1 MRFYSSCV
9 AHKGNLLVT
18 FFENGKRF
26 RRKVKYEPYL
36 FVDDPDGDYRT
47 VFDQPVSKIKFD
59 SIWDASQAVK
69 RYKDVQNF
77 RFHGTSNWAQQY
89 VYHNFPDR
97 VFDRNVLNI
106 GFLDIE
112 TSTEDGFPDIET
124 ADRDITMITVEVKG
138 HLHSFGLK
146 PFDTSKYGK
155 DITYH
160 QFRTEEEMLRKFVQV
175 WQRLEL
181 DIITGWN
188 IQGFDIPYII
198 RRITRVLGEEWAKK
212 LSPYGVI
219 NSREYEAFGVK
230 KTAFTILG
238 IADLDYIEL
247 YKKFTVPLKGR
258 PESFSLDYISHL
270 ILGERKLDYSE
281 YGDLQTL
288 YEENPQL
295 YAEYNV
301 RDVVLV
307 RRIDEAMGLIDIAL
321 TIAYQTGVNI
331 SEVFGTVRPWDSAI
345 HWYLMDQNRV
355 VPFDKLS
362 DIDFKI
368 EGGYVKEVIVGSH
381 KWVASFDFASLY
393 PHVIMMWNIGPETF
407 KRRING
413 IRAKALAAGSINV
426 SELLGENEVLGGNGC
441 VFDTSRKSF
450 LAALMESKFADRT
463 RYRKLQFE
471 AKQAAED
478 AKTPEEK
485 AQHLADESRYD
496 NLQHATKI
504 LLNSVY
510 GALANLYFRWF
521 DVYMAECIT
530 QSGQTATRS
539 VEIAV
544 NKKLNEILKT
554 KEFKD
559 FIVAIDTDSIYL
571 SMETLIEA
579 VARDGMTDDEKIT
592 LMDQICKK
600 TIAPLI
606 HKTCEELAAT
616 LQAPKNKLN
625 MKREVLAS
633 RGIWTGRKHYILRV
647 HDEEGVR
654 FNEPKMKV
662 VGIEAVRSS
671 TPSAARE
678 RIKAS
683 LDILLTGTNEELIAF
698 IEKSRK
704 EYDTLPI
711 PEIAFPRGTNNIEKW
726 KSNSALFSKGCPIQA
741 KAAIL
746 HNLLLK
752 QLNITEFSE
761 IQSSDKIKFVQLK
774 QPNPYRIPVIGFS
787 SILPPQFG
795 LDEYVDRRVL
805 FDKGLLEPLKTI
817 TNVIGWSVDNKP
829 TLDRFFS

>member
-1 MRFYSSCV
+1 MRFYSSV
-9 AHKGNLLVT
+9 VQHKGDLLVT
-18 FFENGKRF
+18 FFENGRRL
-26 RRKVKYEPYL
+26 RRKVKYQPYL
-36 FVDDPDGDYRT
+36 FVDDPDGDHET
-47 VFDQPVSKIKFD
+47 VFGQPVSKIKFD
-59 SIWDASQAVK
+59 SIWDAVQAIK
-69 RYKDVQNF
+69 RYKDVTNF
-77 RFHGTSNWAQQY
+77 RFHGTSNWYQQY
-89 VYHNFPDR
+89 IYHTFPDR
-97 VFDRNVLNI
+97 QFDRNLLNI

-112 TSTEDGFPDIET
+112 TSTDGGFPDIEI
-124 ADRDITMITVEVKG
+124 ADQMITMISVEVGG
-138 HLHSFGLK
+138 HMHSFGLK
-146 PFDTSKYGK
+146 DFDTTNIEN
-155 DITYH
+155 ITYH
-160 QFRTEEEMLRKFVQV
+160 KFDSEEAMLRKFVRV
-175 WQRLEL
+175 WQQLEL
-181 DIITGWN
+181 DILTGWN

-198 RRITRVLGEEWAKK
+198 RRITRVLGEEVAKK

-219 NSREYEAFGVK
+219 TSREYEIYGQK
-230 KTAFTILG
+230 KTAYTILG

-270 ILGERKLDYSE
+270 ILGVRKLDYSE

-331 SEVFGTVRPWDSAI
+331 GDVFGTVKPWDSAI
-345 HWYLMDQNRV
+345 HWYLMDQKRV
-355 VPFDKLS
+355 VPFEKLS
-362 DIDFKI
+362 DVDFKI
-368 EGGYVKEVIVGSH
+368 EGGYVKEVITGSH

-407 KRRING
+407 KRRINN
-413 IRAKALAAGSINV
+413 IRAEPLATGSIDL
-426 SELLGENEVLGGNGC
+426 SGLLGPNEVLGGNGC

-450 LAALMESKFADRT
+450 LAALMEEKFADRT
-463 RYRKLQFE
+463 RYRKALFVS
-471 AKQAAED
+471 KQAAED
-478 AKTPEEK
+478 ATTPEEK
-485 AQHLADESRYD
+485 ARHEADAARYD

-544 NKKLNEILKT
+544 NRKLNKILKT

-559 FIVAIDTDSIYL
+559 FIVAIDTDSIYVSL
-571 SMETLIEA
+571 ETLIEA
-579 VARDGMTDDEKIT
+579 VATTDMTVDQKIS
-592 LMDQICKK
+592 LMDQICKTTLTP
-600 TIAPLI
+600 TIDE
-606 HKTCEELAAT
+606 TCQNLANI
-616 LQAPKNKLN
+616 LQAPHNKLN

-633 RGIWTGRKHYILRV
+633 RGIWTGKKHYILLV
-647 HDEEGVR
+647 YDEEGVR
-654 FNEPKMKV
+654 YTEPKKKIT
-662 VGIEAVRSS
+662 GIEAVRSS
-671 TPSAARE
+671 SPAAARE
-678 RIKAS
+678 KIREA
-683 LDILLTGTNEELIAF
+683 LDIILSGTNDELITFLADA
-698 IEKSRK
+698 RK
-704 EYDTLPI
+704 EYQDLPI
-711 PEIAFPRGTNNIEKW
+711 PDIAFPRGTNDIDKW
-726 KSNSALFSKGCPIQA
+726 KSNSALFSKGCPIHA

-752 QLNITEFSE
+752 QLNITEFNE
-761 IQSSDKIKFVQLK
+761 IQSGDKIKFAQLK

-787 SILPPQFG
+787 SILPPQFK
-795 LDEYVDRRVL
+795 LDEYVDRTTL